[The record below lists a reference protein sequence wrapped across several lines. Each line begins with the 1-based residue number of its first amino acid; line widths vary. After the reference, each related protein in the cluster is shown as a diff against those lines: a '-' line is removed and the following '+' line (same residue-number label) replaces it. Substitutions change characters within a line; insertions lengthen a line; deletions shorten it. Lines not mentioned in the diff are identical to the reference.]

1 MKLNI
6 GCGNKT
12 VEGYVGVD
20 KYQCDAADYVC
31 DVENERL
38 PFDDAS
44 VEAVI
49 MDNVVEH
56 FQDIPKVI
64 SELVRVCWVLAL
76 FTIITPHFTS
86 MSSWIDPTH
95 VHHLSYF
102 SFDHFESKGVSH
114 YVGKG
119 LKLKSK
125 KLSFGGGVMGLIARS
140 IFFISPSAYEKKYCF
155 MFRASTLRFELEV
168 VK

>member
-1 MKLNI
+1 M
-6 GCGNKT
+6 
-12 VEGYVGVD
+12 
-20 KYQCDAADYVC
+20 
-31 DVENERL
+31 

-64 SELVRVCWVLAL
+64 SELVRVCREHAL
-76 FTIITPHFTS
+76 ITIITPHFTS

-102 SFDHFESKGVSH
+102 SFDHFESK
-114 YVGKG
+114 
-119 LKLKSK
+119 
-125 KLSFGGGVMGLIARS
+125 
-140 IFFISPSAYEKKYCF
+140 
-155 MFRASTLRFELEV
+155 
-168 VK
+168 